1 MKYPLSCIL
10 ILVVLFSCTSGDKK
24 WLTWAKEADTA
35 SERLEYLN
43 RIDFPLELEPADKAL
58 YGFLLTQTHTRLRES
73 NAEDSL
79 ILYARDYYEK
89 HPQEGYMPQ
98 VYELSADYYDW
109 NKMYPQKLEMLQKGL
124 NYSMEQKDSFLVS
137 VFYTRTGIHHYTRR
151 EYHQALDNYQAS
163 LRYHTFANVYYMI
176 GILMEQ
182 TGPPDSVDYYY
193 SRSISFALEHGDT
206 IPACHYLRNYA
217 QFLAKKGLYNE
228 AMDKLA
234 QTEQLSEYYKGFPVS
249 EMIKA
254 EIFLKAG
261 RLDSVQY
268 HLDRAKDVRYKGS
281 FGESGYIDLGTENH
295 IASLQSVIDY
305 VRYKTYDTSEI
316 GQFNDS
322 VVNDI
327 LFEKRLI
334 AGKQEAQLR
343 LERQHFHTLL
353 RQQRINN
360 LFVTGLLVCII
371 LIGLILFWIR
381 RRKEQLIE
389 AEEQID
395 TLKNLLNDIRTDNVH
410 PDDQSILFKKV
421 LLQQLGIIRLVAA
434 SPTEQNKVLLKNISG
449 LSGQPLPP
457 DALLIWSDL
466 YPVIDSLY
474 ERFHTRLVQKYGG
487 LLTEKEIQLCC
498 LLKAGFSTK
507 EICVVTQQST
517 PSVYQRK
524 TTIRKKLGMDEKQ
537 DIIEFISA
545 PLRDL

>member
-1 MKYPLSCIL
+1 
-10 ILVVLFSCTSGDKK
+10 
-24 WLTWAKEADTA
+24 
-35 SERLEYLN
+35 
-43 RIDFPLELEPADKAL
+43 
-58 YGFLLTQTHTRLRES
+58 
-73 NAEDSL
+73 
-79 ILYARDYYEK
+79 
-89 HPQEGYMPQ
+89 
-98 VYELSADYYDW
+98 
-109 NKMYPQKLEMLQKGL
+109 
-124 NYSMEQKDSFLVS
+124 
-137 VFYTRTGIHHYTRR
+137 
-151 EYHQALDNYQAS
+151 
-163 LRYHTFANVYYMI
+163 
-176 GILMEQ
+176 
-182 TGPPDSVDYYY
+182 
-193 SRSISFALEHGDT
+193 
-206 IPACHYLRNYA
+206 
-217 QFLAKKGLYNE
+217 
-228 AMDKLA
+228 MDKLA